1 MKMIGSFIGDLEKDE
16 RRRHSGGGGG
26 GRPRIRFGRTG
37 PRGRMYSTS
46 TGSRM
51 RSSVVKGAYVRTGR
65 DAFRHIGAHIKYIQE
80 REKGELEKD
89 KERDFFDRKRDGIER
104 EEVEHEM
111 KENRGEKVAM
121 HKLILSPGDNQVD
134 LRDYTR
140 ESMEALELRLGHK
153 LNWYAIEHRN
163 TDNFHAHVVIA
174 GKIPERERGREL
186 DRTEE
191 IQERELEAERI
202 YKQQRE
208 LDDLRTKEE
217 ARLERLLDSFDRG
230 TALKEAALDRG
241 DVYLDKWDY
250 KELRDAGNA
259 YRIQERSFDEA
270 MDRAYEREFGR
281 EPERDLKDR
290 DKDREL
296 DLERGS
302 WSDIKESVEKDQEKR
317 EEKDRSRQA
326 AEYQARTGFAGD
338 NKLDQDRADDLD
350 PFTTFETD
358 RQIRSQEDSLEQ
370 RERDD
375 DLDRGLER

>member
-1 MKMIGSFIGDLEKDE
+1 MIGSFIGDLEKDE
-16 RRRHSGGGGG
+16 RRRQGGGGG
-26 GRPRIRFGRTG
+26 GGKVRIRFGRTG

-80 REKGELEKD
+80 REKGELEKE

-140 ESMEALELRLGHK
+140 ESMEALEKRLGHK

-174 GKIPERERGREL
+174 GKIPEREREL
-186 DRTEE
+186 ERTEE
-191 IQERELEAERI
+191 AQERELEAERL
-202 YKQQRE
+202 YKLQRE
-208 LDDLRTKEE
+208 LDSSRTKEE

-230 TALKEAALDRG
+230 VALKEAALDRG

-270 MDRAYEREFGR
+270 MDRAYEREFRR

-302 WSDIKESVEKDQEKR
+302 WSEIRESVETDQERR
-317 EEKDRSRQA
+317 EEKDRSREA
-326 AEYQARTGFAGD
+326 AEYQARTGFAGGKD
-338 NKLDQDRADDLD
+338 LDQDQDRADD
-350 PFTTFETD
+350 PFTTFEAD
-358 RQIRSQEDSLEQ
+358 RQIRSQEDSLE
-370 RERDD
+370 ERGRDED
-375 DLDRGLER
+375 RDMDRGLER

>member
-1 MKMIGSFIGDLEKDE
+1 MIGSLIGDLEKDE
-16 RRRHSGGGGG
+16 RRRQSGGGGGG

-37 PRGRMYSTS
+37 PRGRMYSVS
-46 TGSRM
+46 SGSRM
-51 RSSVVKGAYVRTGR
+51 RSSVVKGAYVRTGK

-104 EEVEHEM
+104 DEVEHEM

-121 HKLILSPGDNQVD
+121 HKLILSPGDNKVD

-140 ESMEALELRLGHK
+140 ESMEALEQRLGHK

-174 GKIPERERGREL
+174 GKIPERELERFSPEM
-186 DRTEE
+186 
-191 IQERELEAERI
+191 QERELEAERL
-202 YKQQRE
+202 YGKQRE
-208 LDDLRTKEE
+208 LDSSRKKEE

-281 EPERDLKDR
+281 EPEQDRMKDR
-290 DKDREL
+290 DKEREL
-296 DLERGS
+296 DLEQGS
-302 WSDIKESVEKDQEKR
+302 WSDIRESVEKDQERR

-326 AEYQARTGFAGD
+326 AEYQARTGFAGEQEM
-338 NKLDQDRADDLD
+338 DQDRAHD

-358 RQIRSQEDSLEQ
+358 RQVRSQEDSLE
-370 RERDD
+370 ERGRDED
-375 DLDRGLER
+375 RDLDRGLER